1 MKRPYRRAQP
11 QTFDLPLR
19 DLLFV
24 NAWFGLVLYA
34 IFRAIV
40 D

>member
-1 MKRPYRRAQP
+1 MKRRHARAQP
-11 QTFDLPLR
+11 QTFELPLR
-19 DLLFV
+19 DILFV
-24 NAWFGLVLYA
+24 NAWLGLVLFA